1 MSDKAPTKL
10 SPAQIDS
17 TGDRLARTAENGS
30 LDAFNKELAQI
41 RSTAG
46 KGDYQAVVEA
56 VKRNNTG
63 HVLEDQRQVKD
74 HNDRKWFFQASAE
87 NHVPTLIIED
97 RSKDKSHPDYKA
109 VGYVVADTAKPGQA
123 AAGNAA
129 SAGAE
134 SGRAGAK
141 AAAGKGLDS
150 DSIPFFA
157 AYNEA
162 VALREADKVMGWD
175 RSASAPANSPAK

>member
-1 MSDKAPTKL
+1 MSDKNPAKL

-17 TGDRLARTAENGS
+17 TGDRLARTAEAGS

-41 RSTAG
+41 RTTSG

-74 HNDRKWFFQASAE
+74 HNDHKWFFQSSAQ

-97 RSKDKSHPDYKA
+97 KSKDKSHPDYKA
-109 VGYVVADTAKPGQA
+109 VGYVVADAPKQQSEAPAGAGQA
-123 AAGNAA
+123 SRSDSAAGTA
-129 SAGAE
+129 SKSDTIPAVLLWNE
-134 SGRAGAK
+134 S
-141 AAAGKGLDS
+141 
-150 DSIPFFA
+150 
-157 AYNEA
+157 
-162 VALREADKVMGWD
+162 VALREADKVQGLD
-175 RSASAPANSPAK
+175 RSASAPASSPAK